1 MATTSGGPKPGRGFP
16 GVNGLALF
24 FHLRKT
30 VALTEAVLKD
40 SRVHWVPKVAFV
52 TGVGTLLLA
61 LVFPELIADLIAL
74 DIPGIGWAF
83 DALGLP
89 TEFAIDWVV
98 VSVAAFNLLKLFPA
112 EIVGEHYDRLF
123 RSRRRSRAA

>member
-1 MATTSGGPKPGRGFP
+1 MATRSGGPKPGQSFP
-16 GVNGLALF
+16 GFSGLSLF

-30 VALTEAVLKD
+30 VALAEAVLKD

-61 LVFPELIADLIAL
+61 LIFPELIIDLIGL
-74 DIPGIGWAF
+74 EIPGIGWAF

-89 TEFAIDWVV
+89 TEFAVDWIF

-123 RSRRRSRAA
+123 RSRRGNRAA

>member
-1 MATTSGGPKPGRGFP
+1 
-16 GVNGLALF
+16 LF

-30 VALTEAVLKD
+30 VKLAQAVLED

-61 LVFPELIADLIAL
+61 LIFPELITDLVAL
-74 DIPGIGWAF
+74 GVPGVGWAF

-89 TEFAIDWVV
+89 TEFAMDWVF

-123 RSRRRSRAA
+123 RSRRGNRAA